1 MILTGTVSV
10 KLKNGKIVT
19 AHYTKEC
26 RDVVVHCD
34 DSEFFGETQ
43 PIDTTN
49 FSVKIDARWALE
61 NYIREK
67 GGEIDE

>member
-1 MILTGTVSV
+1 MIQKRIVSV

-34 DSEFFGETQ
+34 DSEFFGTES
-43 PIDTTN
+43 IDTTDY
-49 FSVKIDARWALE
+49 SVEQDALWCLKKI
-61 NYIREK
+61 IIEK

>member
-10 KLKNGKIVT
+10 KLKNGRIVP

-26 RDVVVHCD
+26 RNVVVHCD
-34 DSEFFGETQ
+34 DSDFFETES
-43 PIDTTN
+43 IDTTDY
-49 FSVKIDARWALE
+49 SVEQDALWCLKKI
-61 NYIREK
+61 IIEK

>member
-10 KLKNGKIVT
+10 KLKNGRIINGF
-19 AHYTKEC
+19 YTKDC
-26 RDVVVHCD
+26 RDVVVRCY
-34 DSEFFGETQ
+34 DSDFFGETQ

-49 FSVKIDARWALE
+49 FSVKKDARWALE

>member
-1 MILTGTVSV
+1 MIQKRIVSV

-34 DSEFFGETQ
+34 DSEFFGTES
-43 PIDTTN
+43 IDTTAY
-49 FSVKIDARWALE
+49 SVEQDAIWCLKKI
-61 NYIREK
+61 IRKK
-67 GGEIDE
+67 GDEIDG

>member
-10 KLKNGKIVT
+10 KLKNGKIVI
-19 AHYTKEC
+19 ALYTKEC

-34 DSEFFGETQ
+34 DSEFFGTES
-43 PIDTTN
+43 IDTTDY
-49 FSVKIDARWALE
+49 SVEQDALWCLKKI
-61 NYIREK
+61 IIEK

>member
-1 MILTGTVSV
+1 MIQKGTVSV

-34 DSEFFGETQ
+34 DSEFFGTES
-43 PIDTTN
+43 IDTTDY
-49 FSVKIDARWALE
+49 SVEQDALWYLKKI
-61 NYIREK
+61 IIEK

>member
-10 KLKNGKIVT
+10 KLKNGKNVT

-34 DSEFFGETQ
+34 DSEFFGTES
-43 PIDTTN
+43 IDTTDY
-49 FSVKIDARWALE
+49 SVEQDAMWCLKKIIIE
-61 NYIREK
+61 N

>member
-1 MILTGTVSV
+1 MKNCKTISV

-34 DSEFFGETQ
+34 DSEFFGTES
-43 PIDTTN
+43 IDTTDY
-49 FSVKIDARWALE
+49 SGEQDALWCLKKI
-61 NYIREK
+61 IIEK
-67 GGEIDE
+67 VGEIDE

>member
-1 MILTGTVSV
+1 MILTGKVSV

-34 DSEFFGETQ
+34 DSDFF
-43 PIDTTN
+43 
-49 FSVKIDARWALE
+49 
-61 NYIREK
+61 
-67 GGEIDE
+67 

>member
-34 DSEFFGETQ
+34 DSEFFETES
-43 PIDTTN
+43 IDTTDY
-49 FSVKIDARWALE
+49 SVEQDAMWCLKKI
-61 NYIREK
+61 ISEK
-67 GGEIDE
+67 GGEIDG